1 MMKKNANWPI
11 EKISFEVVF
20 FVTVLFLTVL
30 HQWIASNTF
39 GYFFS
44 PVLFFIVVYL
54 QAQLY
59 QYIALPSLINKKYV
73 QFGSITIVYLL
84 LLVLVFSGLNRYW
97 PNQTYHHGERKTIK
111 FIIYYV
117 STCVI
122 SSIFIIFLALIRQ
135 YYQALEKRTRD
146 QLLLNEMN
154 TKLLHYQ
161 LNPHFFFNMF
171 NNLYGVSL
179 THPERI
185 PELILQ
191 LSNLMRYPLEKGNNA
206 AVSIK
211 EELEYIKTY
220 VNIEKERSGKRCK
233 ITLNLPNDKESISHY
248 QIAPLLLITLVENAF
263 KHSAGSLNEWF
274 VKLHF
279 EVNAN
284 EFKVDI
290 SNSLPETPIK
300 KESLGMGLSNIRKRL
315 DLLYSEHYTFE
326 IYQLDSEYRT
336 ILTIQLNAL

>member
-1 MMKKNANWPI
+1 MKKNINWPI
-11 EKISFEVVF
+11 EKTSYEVVF
-20 FVTVLFLTVL
+20 FVIVLFLTVL

-44 PVLFFIVVYL
+44 PILFFFTVYL

-59 QYIALPSLINKKYV
+59 QYIALPLLINKKYF
-73 QFGSITIVYLL
+73 QFISITIIYLF
-84 LLVLVFSGLNRYW
+84 LLVVAFSGLNRYW
-97 PNQTYHHGERKTIK
+97 PNQEFHHGERKTIK

-122 SSIFIIFLALIRQ
+122 SSIIIIFLALIRQ
-135 YYQALEKRTRD
+135 YYKALEKRTRD

-179 THPERI
+179 TNPERI

-191 LSNLMRYPLEKGNNA
+191 LSNLMRYPLEKGNHSV
-206 AVSIK
+206 VSVK
-211 EELEYIKTY
+211 EELEYIETY
-220 VNIEKERSGKRCK
+220 VNIERERSGKRCT
-233 ITLNLPNDKESISHY
+233 IHLILSDNKESLAHY
-248 QIAPLLLITLVENAF
+248 KIAPLLLITLVENAF
-263 KHSAGSLNEWF
+263 KHSAGSVENWF

-279 EVNAN
+279 ELNTNELKVN
-284 EFKVDI
+284 I
-290 SNSLPETPIK
+290 SNSIPKKPTK
-300 KESLGMGLSNIRKRL
+300 KESMGMGLSNIRKRL
-315 DLLYSEHYTFE
+315 DLLYPGQYTFE
-326 IYQLDSEYRT
+326 IYQSDIKYRT
-336 ILTIQLNAL
+336 ILTIQLNVL

>member
-1 MMKKNANWPI
+1 M
-11 EKISFEVVF
+11 EKAPYELVF
-20 FVTVLFLTVL
+20 FIMVLFLSVL

-39 GYFFS
+39 GYFFN
-44 PVLFFIVVYL
+44 PIQFFLIIYL

-59 QYIALPSLINKKYV
+59 RYIVLPLLIDKKYFQFIFISLI
-73 QFGSITIVYLL
+73 YLIG
-84 LLVLVFSGLNRYW
+84 LVVAFSGINRFW
-97 PNQTYHHGERKTIK
+97 PHQEFHHGERKTIK

-122 SSIFIIFLALIRQ
+122 SSIIIVFLSLIRQ

-154 TKLLHYQ
+154 IKLLHYQ

-179 THPERI
+179 TNPERI

-191 LSNLMRYPLEKGNNA
+191 LSNLMRYPLEKGNNTV
-206 AVSIK
+206 VSIR

-220 VNIEKERSGKRCK
+220 INIERERSGKRCT
-233 ITLNLPNDKESISHY
+233 IVLELPDNEDFLTNY
-248 QIAPLLLITLVENAF
+248 QIAPLILITLVENAF
-263 KHSAGSLNEWF
+263 KHSAGSVENWF

-279 EVNAN
+279 ELNTN
-284 EFKVDI
+284 EFRVNI
-290 SNSLPETPIK
+290 SNSIPKKPAK
-300 KESLGMGLSNIRKRL
+300 KESIGMGLSNIRKRL
-315 DLLYSEHYTFE
+315 DLLYPGKHTFE
-326 IYQLDSEYRT
+326 IYQSDIKYRT
-336 ILTIQLNAL
+336 ILTIQLNVL